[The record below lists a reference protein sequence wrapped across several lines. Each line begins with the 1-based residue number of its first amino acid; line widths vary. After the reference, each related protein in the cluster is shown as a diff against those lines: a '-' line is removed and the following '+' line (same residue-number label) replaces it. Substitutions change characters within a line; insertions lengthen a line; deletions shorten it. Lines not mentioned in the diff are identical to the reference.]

1 MTQSEQN
8 QSLAALSK
16 VCAQLSQVVTTSPI
30 EAMEQQLSCQQQQTQ
45 HNIEWL
51 DEALDL
57 LSSLSDVQNQQQL
70 SQLIEN
76 VENFVSKS
84 SNDGY
89 DRDITSDHLSK
100 NN

>member
-1 MTQSEQN
+1 MTQTEQN
-8 QSLAALSK
+8 QSLVALVK
-16 VCAQLSQVVTTSPI
+16 VCEQLSQVVSNTPL
-30 EAMEQQLSCQQQQTQ
+30 EQMEEQFSCQNKLTQ

-57 LSSLSDVQNQQQL
+57 LNSLSNVQNQQQL

-76 VENFVSKS
+76 IENFVSKS

-89 DRDITSDHLSK
+89 DS
-100 NN
+100 

>member
-1 MTQSEQN
+1 MTHTEQN
-8 QSLAALSK
+8 QSLATLTQMCERISSA
-16 VCAQLSQVVTTSPI
+16 VETRPI
-30 EAMEQQLSCQQQQTQ
+30 EQMEQQLNCQQQQTQ
-45 HNIEWL
+45 QNIEWL

-57 LSSLSDVQNQQQL
+57 LNSLSDAQSHQHL

-89 DRDITSDHLSK
+89 DKTYDSDLLSK

>member
-1 MTQSEQN
+1 MAQSEQN
-8 QSLAALSK
+8 QSLAALAH
-16 VCAQLSQVVTTSPI
+16 VCEQLSEVVTTSPI
-30 EAMEQQLSCQQQQTQ
+30 EQMEQQLNSQRQQTQ
-45 HNIEWL
+45 DNIEWL

-57 LSSLSDVQNQQQL
+57 LGSLSDAQNGQQL

-84 SNDGY
+84 SNDVY
-89 DRDITSDHLSK
+89 DKSYSHNHLSK